1 MQPFPY
7 TISHGNLK
15 ADPPQSSPFIGRAF
29 PYGDPPTN
37 ILRGNREVFLL
48 LGSHV
53 HRVAQNICGGRSRAK
68 AEQNITRENQQ
79 RVNTWRGHT
88 SVAEP
93 FTSPNYSRQRPK
105 TILRATLPHHILT
118 PRCPA
123 RPSLHIFH
131 ERRSDPSNLT
141 LSSERGSSGRARLH
155 SPGRGGNSHKRP
167 GSKK

>member
-1 MQPFPY
+1 MRR
-7 TISHGNLK
+7 S
-15 ADPPQSSPFIGRAF
+15 
-29 PYGDPPTN
+29 PTN
-37 ILRGNREVFLL
+37 ILRRNQEVYLL
-48 LGSHV
+48 LDSHV
-53 HRVAQNICGGRSRAK
+53 HRVSHNICGGRSRATSG
-68 AEQNITRENQQ
+68 ENIMRENPQ

-88 SVAEP
+88 SAAEP
-93 FTSPNYSRQRPK
+93 FSSPNYSRQRPK

-131 ERRSDPSNLT
+131 ERLSDPSNLT